1 MPGIKSIATY
11 YPKNRMNNEELAKKF
26 GFTITFLLEKIGV
39 ATRAIADAEETTS
52 DMCCSAA
59 QLLFE
64 KNPELDLSQID
75 LIVVCTQ
82 NPDYRIPHTSAILQ
96 NRLNLSNSLAAF
108 DINLGCSGY
117 LYSLAVCK
125 SLIESLDFKNVLL
138 FTADP
143 YSKVLDPDDSSTAL
157 LFGDAATVTWLSN
170 EAENSIGL
178 FSFGTDGSEAESL
191 MIKGGGIKFPFLR
204 KGTASCGLQDKL
216 EDPFFRMDGRKVCKF
231 VKKTIPEDVIKCLA
245 KNKTDI
251 EDVDYFIFHQASKYV
266 IDSLRKE
273 LDLEESK
280 VLCHLLHSGN
290 TVSSSIPGVLQTVL
304 EEEGHGKKILLSGF
318 GVGLSW
324 GSCLLYY

>member
-11 YPKNRMNNEELAKKF
+11 CPKNRIDNEELVKKF
-26 GFTITFLLEKIGV
+26 GFTITFLLEKVGV

-52 DMCCSAA
+52 DMCCAAA

-64 KNPELDLSQID
+64 KNPEFDPSLVDL
-75 LIVVCTQ
+75 LIVCTQ

-96 NRLNLSNSLAAF
+96 DRLDLSNSVAAF

-125 SLIESLDFKNVLL
+125 SLIESLGFKNALL

-143 YSKVLDPDDSSTAL
+143 YSKVLDPDDSSTAP

-178 FSFGTDGSEAESL
+178 FSFGTDGSGAESL
-191 MIKGGGIKFPFLR
+191 MIKGGGVKFPFLG
-204 KGTASCGLQDKL
+204 KGKDSLQDSM
-216 EDPFFRMDGRKVCKF
+216 EDPFLRMDGRKICKF
-231 VKKTIPEDVIKCLA
+231 VKTTIPEDVKKCLA
-245 KNKTDI
+245 KNRVDI
-251 EDVDYFIFHQASKYV
+251 EEIDYFIFHQASKYI
-266 IDSLRKE
+266 IDSLRKA
-273 LDLEESK
+273 LNLEESK
-280 VLCHLLHSGN
+280 VLCRMLHSGN
-290 TVSSSIPGVLQTVL
+290 TVSSSIPAVLQTVL
-304 EEEGHGKKILLSGF
+304 EDDGSGKKIILSGF

-324 GSCLLYY
+324 GSCLLY